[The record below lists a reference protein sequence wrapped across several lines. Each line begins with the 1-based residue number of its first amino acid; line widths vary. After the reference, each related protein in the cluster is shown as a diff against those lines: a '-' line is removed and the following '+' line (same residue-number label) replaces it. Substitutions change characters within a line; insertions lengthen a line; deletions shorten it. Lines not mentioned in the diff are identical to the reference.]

1 MIMSSLPA
9 IPLLDAAGAGYL
21 AYGILGFVALGFL
34 APFIV
39 MAVILIRRAVRSKKA
54 AAPPKRET

>member
-1 MIMSSLPA
+1 MSSLPA
-9 IPLLDAAGAGYL
+9 TPLLDVASAGAL

-39 MAVILIRRAVRSKKA
+39 MAVILIRRAVKSKKVA
-54 AAPPKRET
+54 SPPKREP